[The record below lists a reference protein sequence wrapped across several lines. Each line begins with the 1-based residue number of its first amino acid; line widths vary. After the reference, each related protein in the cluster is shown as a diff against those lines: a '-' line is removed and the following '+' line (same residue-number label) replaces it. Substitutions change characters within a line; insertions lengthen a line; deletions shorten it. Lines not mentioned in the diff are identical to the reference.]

1 MKNDAVAQPTL
12 NMVIY
17 LTLKECQIKK
27 NTLYPLGGHGYT
39 YDVAVEGRRKLQKDA
54 PTTAGY
60 YTGNPQRP
68 GNVVDIAD
76 IVSLTV
82 PNSTGKS
89 EALLKAMIE
98 LLTYFGAHPE
108 YKNLCVVTLHKEIA
122 QLTTYRD
129 KVKDAGYKVGRL
141 ELTPEEITLFE
152 QYSALLK
159 EWEANDH
166 KIIFDL
172 DASVEGG
179 RGNKA
184 ADQQQGLAEVITVW
198 STENHPT
205 LNLTGRK
212 EYENPESDFNKLV
225 SATRW
230 YFTTGEDT
238 DFYEPYGDYRAY
250 NFGKVEPDK
259 KYYGKL
265 TPDVTYSK
273 LYTKTPIQLL
283 DKLFEF
289 TNKTVKNPD
298 GLMSAGNLT
307 NIKSKDLVRLID
319 TYPAVKDKD
328 NLIMP
333 YTVGGQEEPL
343 LVELINPPM
352 LSYRI
357 KESFYNIDVIFN
369 AFRNR
374 DSNNE
379 FKNSKFYDI
388 TDEIYAQE
396 VNKKGD
402 TKLKIAPTFGMN
414 TAVIK
419 VKVNHRNAVKPVQLI
434 LGVGYDLPERNAFNA
449 VTDPNVKVWCAVD
462 AQNEKGLRYCTIT
475 ETDDF
480 IYIHTS
486 GIANLRVLSL
496 DELGRKA

>member
-1 MKNDAVAQPTL
+1 MKNDAVALSTL

-17 LTLKECQIKK
+17 LNLGECQIKK

-39 YDVAVEGRRKLQKDA
+39 YDVAVEGKRKLSKDA
-54 PTTAGY
+54 PTTSGY
-60 YTGNPQRP
+60 FTGNPHKP
-68 GNVVDIAD
+68 STVVDIID

-82 PNSTGKS
+82 PNSGS
-89 EALLKAMIE
+89 DVEALLKGMME
-98 LLTYFGAHPE
+98 LLTYFGQHDE
-108 YKNLCVVTLHKEIA
+108 YKNLCVVTRHKEIA
-122 QLTTYRD
+122 QLTTFRD
-129 KVKDAGYKVGRL
+129 KVKESSYKIGRR
-141 ELTPEEITLFE
+141 ELSPEEITLFE
-152 QYSALLK
+152 QYITMLK
-159 EWEANDH
+159 EWEAKDH

-172 DASVEGG
+172 DGSVEGG

-184 ADQQQGLAEVITVW
+184 ADQQKGLAEVITVW
-198 STENHPT
+198 STESHPT

-230 YFTTGEDT
+230 YFITGEDT
-238 DFYEPYGDYRAY
+238 DFYEPYGEYRAY

-273 LYTKTPIQLL
+273 LYTKKPINLL

-357 KESFYNIDVIFN
+357 KESFSNIDIVFN
-369 AFRNR
+369 AFINRNS
-374 DSNNE
+374 DNE
-379 FKNSKFYDI
+379 HKNTKFYDI
-388 TDEIYAQE
+388 TDEIYTKE

-414 TAVIK
+414 TSVIK
-419 VKVNHRNAVKPVQLI
+419 VKVTHRNAVKPVLLI
-434 LGVGYDLPERNAFNA
+434 LGVGYDLPERNAFNS
-449 VTDPNVKVWCAVD
+449 VTDPDVKVWCAVD
-462 AQNEKGLRYCTIT
+462 TQNNNGIRYCTVT
-475 ETDDF
+475 EADDF